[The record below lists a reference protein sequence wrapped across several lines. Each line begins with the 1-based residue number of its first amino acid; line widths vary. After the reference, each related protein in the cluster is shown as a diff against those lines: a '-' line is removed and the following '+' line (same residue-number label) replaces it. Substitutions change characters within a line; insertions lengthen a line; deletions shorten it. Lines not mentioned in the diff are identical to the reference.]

1 MKRRAELSHVGLDE
15 LRSFLVVAEVQ
26 NVSRA
31 AATLNISQPALSRTI
46 KRLEQSYG
54 VELFDR
60 PNRRLRLNRYGRALA
75 TRIEAALL
83 ELAQAE
89 DDIATM
95 RGPRSGTVELA
106 FLHSFGTW
114 LVPDLLGEYA
124 HVDTRARFVLHQ
136 DSADEVAARLA
147 DGRAHLILTS
157 PRPRDPLLSWV
168 PLHDEPLALATSPDH
183 PLAGRRHVELMEV
196 LRERF
201 IAMPSEFGLRQT
213 TDTLFAARGVHM
225 DVILESAEI
234 ATIKALVRSGLGVAV
249 VPGGPTA
256 PAVAGVTLIPLSD
269 EDAFRTIG
277 VSWQLDRRLP
287 AAASRFRGW
296 VLSRSWPDRS
306 MDADRSGSASTDDD
320 A

>member
-1 MKRRAELSHVGLDE
+1 MPRTELNHVGLDE
-15 LRSFLVVAEVQ
+15 LRSFLVVAELQ

-46 KRLEQSYG
+46 RRLEQAYG

-60 PNRRLRLNRYGRALA
+60 PNRRLRLNRYGRVLVA
-75 TRIEAALL
+75 RIEAALR

-95 RGPRSGTVELA
+95 RGPRTGTVELA

-124 HVDTRARFVLHQ
+124 RIDTRTRFVLHQ
-136 DSADEVAARLA
+136 DSADEVAARAA

-168 PLHDEPLALATSPDH
+168 PLRDEPLALATWTRH
-183 PLAGRRHVELMEV
+183 PLAGRSHVELMEV
-196 LRERF
+196 LHERF
-201 IAMPSEFGLRQT
+201 IAMPAEFGLRQT
-213 TDTLFAARGVHM
+213 TDALFAARGVHM
-225 DVILESAEI
+225 DVALESAEI
-234 ATIKALVRSGLGVAV
+234 ATIKALVRSELGIAI

-256 PAVAGVTLIPLSD
+256 PVVAGVTLVPLSD

-277 VSWQLDRRLP
+277 VSWHMDRRLP

-296 VLSRSWPDRS
+296 VLSRPRPDGS
-306 MDADRSGSASTDDD
+306 PADQ
-320 A
+320 